1 MRSFTI
7 GEVARRAGVGVETVR
22 FYERRGLLAEP
33 SRRQSGY
40 RQYTDE
46 AVRRLH
52 FIKRAKALGFTL
64 TEIADLIAL
73 WLASGTTRAELR
85 QQAVAKLA
93 GVEEKIRDL
102 ERIRDA
108 LVRLTAACDGHGP
121 LDGCPILEE
130 LEGTGGPE
138 AAATASAGPTRE
150 KCHD

>member
-7 GEVARRAGVGVETVR
+7 GEVARRAGVGIETVR

-33 SRRQSGY
+33 DRRQSGY

-52 FIKRAKALGFTL
+52 FIRRAKALGFTL
-64 TEIADLIAL
+64 AEIAELIAL
-73 WLASGTTRAELR
+73 WLEPGSTRAELR

-108 LVRLTAACDGHGP
+108 LMRLTAACDGHGP
-121 LDGCPILEE
+121 LEGCPILEE
-130 LEGTGGPE
+130 LEGPGGHGTS
-138 AAATASAGPTRE
+138 AAAAPVRE
-150 KCHD
+150 PCHD